1 MAAHAYVDS
10 KACEEMLLNSL
21 RDHRSLS
28 KPEVVELLWNVL
40 PDLLTN
46 EQKHNRINNMLS
58 KLRINGKIYC
68 KARGNISIWYI
79 SN

>member
-1 MAAHAYVDS
+1 MF
-10 KACEEMLLNSL
+10 LNSL

-46 EQKHNRINNMLS
+46 EQKQNKINNMLS
-58 KLRINGKIYC
+58 KLRIKGKIYC
-68 KARGNISIWYI
+68 KARGNISIWYLT
-79 SN
+79 N